1 MCVADKSDDKLFE
14 KIKEKYHAT
23 LTEYPM
29 VRVANA
35 DKTEHLEGR
44 GEIIIQGQQIGI
56 SEIKMERKYMLS
68 INRTGQQRLS
78 RSTGTITKRHRLYI
92 SDSLVNIVI
101 MLIMR
106 QHTIRK

>member
-1 MCVADKSDDKLFE
+1 MPKKQKVYIRMILCVLHKSDDKLFE

-56 SEIKMERKYMLS
+56 SESTYYKLKKAVDPSYKEKS
-68 INRTGQQRLS
+68 CCP
-78 RSTGTITKRHRLYI
+78 STGPGNKGSAGRLV
-92 SDSLVNIVI
+92 L
-101 MLIMR
+101 
-106 QHTIRK
+106 

>member
-1 MCVADKSDDKLFE
+1 MNTVSRYILFFSLMSFLSCFYFGIQFISTINAEKAESLYPYDFMCVADKSDDKLFE

-56 SEIKMERKYMLS
+56 SE
-68 INRTGQQRLS
+68 
-78 RSTGTITKRHRLYI
+78 STYYKLKK
-92 SDSLVNIVI
+92 L
-101 MLIMR
+101 
-106 QHTIRK
+106 